1 MMSPGVALC
10 PLTSTS
16 IRGTWGDCVA
26 RRRLLAAVGKWFRP
40 GPRRRARRRR
50 ERTAA
55 EKGARP

>member
-26 RRRLLAAVGKWFRP
+26 RRRLLAAVGEWFRP
-40 GPRRRARRRR
+40 GPRRRGRRQSARI
-50 ERTAA
+50 AA
-55 EKGARP
+55 AKGVQG